1 MPFGHVR
8 CCSFADPLVKKFDDH
23 PFIAIWETTQA
34 CDLVCQHCRAC
45 AKPARD
51 PRELDTDEGKR
62 LLDRFADARVPL
74 VVLTGGDP
82 AKRPDLLELVAH
94 GRSRG
99 LLMGLTPSA
108 TPLVTTSL
116 IRQLAEAGLSRLAIS
131 VDAPSAPIHDAFRG
145 VPGSF
150 DMSLRIL
157 RDAKAAGIGTQI
169 NTSIHAKNI
178 HILHEMAQVVR
189 DAGCLLWS
197 VFFVVPT
204 GRAELAMLP
213 SDTQVERAIEE
224 LAAIA
229 EREPF
234 SIKTTAA
241 PQYRR
246 VLAERKRASG
256 VATEHGTRGTQGLRV
271 NDGRGFLFVS
281 YRGEVFP
288 SGFLPIPCGN
298 VRDRDVMEIYRTSPT
313 LRQLRDPD
321 LLLGK
326 CGACEYRQLCGG
338 SRARAYAVTGN
349 MLDWDGLCAYV
360 PPGYEQQFER
370 DRLEREAR
378 LGRIPLAVVN
388 G

>member
-1 MPFGHVR
+1 M
-8 CCSFADPLVKKFDDH
+8 AKFDDH

-34 CDLVCQHCRAC
+34 CDLVCEHCRAC
-45 AKPARD
+45 AKPSRD
-51 PRELDTDEGKR
+51 PRELDTEEGKR

-74 VVLTGGDP
+74 VILTGGDP

-108 TPLVTTSL
+108 TPLVTTEL
-116 IRQLAEAGLSRLAIS
+116 IRQLAEAGLSRLAVS
-131 VDAPSAPIHDAFRG
+131 VDAPRAPAHDAFRG

-150 DMSLRIL
+150 DTSLRIL

-178 HILHEMAQVVR
+178 HILNEMAQVVR

-213 SDTQVERAIEE
+213 TDAQVESALEE

-234 SIKTTAA
+234 ALKTTAA
-241 PQYRR
+241 PHYRR

-256 VATEHGTRGTQGLRV
+256 VAAEHGTRGKQGLRV

-281 YRGEVFP
+281 HRGEVFP

-298 VRDRDVMEIYRTSPT
+298 VRDRDVIEIYQTSPT

-338 SRARAYAVTGN
+338 SRARAYAMTGD
-349 MLDWDGLCAYV
+349 MLDWDGTCAYV
-360 PPGYEQQFER
+360 PRGYEQQFER

-378 LGRIPLAVVN
+378 MGRLPLAVVN